1 MTTFVPDAVIMTPH
15 DSLLDR
21 LIPLVADLARD
32 LPAATRYRRLLDTLR
47 QLIPCDAA
55 ALLQLEG
62 GELVPLAIHGLKPD
76 TMGRRFALAQQPR
89 LQALLGQDGP
99 MAFPPGCELPDPYDG
114 LVDSEASDLSVHDCM
129 GCPLRLDDTV
139 WGLLTVDALEA
150 GHFGP
155 DQLYRL
161 ARLAE
166 IAAATV
172 AATRRMDQL
181 QQLARRERLRADS
194 FRQALPQPRHHLIGH
209 SPAFE
214 QLLAEID
221 LVAGTSL
228 PVLISGET
236 GTGKELVAHRI
247 HQLSPRADKPMI
259 SVNCAALPEHLL
271 ESELFGHVR
280 GAFSGAVS
288 DRKGKFELA
297 DGGTLFLDEIGE
309 LALAAQAS
317 LLRALQDGQLQR
329 LGSDRE
335 HQVDVRLIA
344 ATNRDLAEEVRQGR
358 FRADLYHRLGVYPLS
373 VPALRNRQP
382 DGLIL
387 AGGFIEENR
396 RRMGLRGLRLEA
408 AAEAAIRRY
417 DWPGNVRELEHVI
430 SRATLKAIGRS
441 HSLPAGSD
449 GILRLTAA
457 DLDLDGAAT
466 VLEPAVL
473 EPTADPREH
482 ALIASAPPIN
492 LRVAVDDYQRQL
504 LAQAVAR
511 YPGNLAAAARQLG
524 LDRAN
529 LLRLA
534 RRLELPLPSSR
545 RS

>member
-1 MTTFVPDAVIMTPH
+1 MTLH
-15 DSLLDR
+15 NSLLDS

-62 GELVPLAIHGLKPD
+62 DELVPLAIHGLKPD

-89 LQALLGQDGP
+89 LQALLAKDGP
-99 MAFPPGCELPDPYDG
+99 MAFAPGCELPDPYDG

-129 GCPLRLDDTV
+129 GCPLRLDDTI

-166 IAAATV
+166 VAAATV
-172 AATRRMDQL
+172 AATRRINQL
-181 QQLARRERLRADS
+181 QQLARRERLRADG

-214 QLLAEID
+214 RLLAEID

-297 DGGTLFLDEIGE
+297 DGGSLFLDEIGE
-309 LALAAQAS
+309 LAPAAQAS

-373 VPALRNRQP
+373 VPALRDRQT
-382 DGLIL
+382 DGVVL

-408 AAEAAIRRY
+408 DAEAAIRGY
-417 DWPGNVRELEHVI
+417 SWPGNVRELEHVI
-430 SRATLKAIGRS
+430 SRATLKAIGRRQG
-441 HSLPAGSD
+441 HPVEPD
-449 GILRLTAA
+449 GILRLTVA
-457 DLDLDGAAT
+457 DLGLDGISAT
-466 VLEPAVL
+466 APPASARSSG
-473 EPTADPREH
+473 EAPTAPVTAGAMPLE
-482 ALIASAPPIN
+482 
-492 LRVAVDDYQRQL
+492 LRTAVDDYQRQL
-504 LAQAVAR
+504 LAGAVAR
-511 YPGNLAAAARQLG
+511 HAGNLAAAARELG

-545 RS
+545 RR

>member
-1 MTTFVPDAVIMTPH
+1 MTPH

-155 DQLYRL
+155 EQLYRL

-335 HQVDVRLIA
+335 HQVDVRLIT

-373 VPALRNRQP
+373 VPALRNRQS